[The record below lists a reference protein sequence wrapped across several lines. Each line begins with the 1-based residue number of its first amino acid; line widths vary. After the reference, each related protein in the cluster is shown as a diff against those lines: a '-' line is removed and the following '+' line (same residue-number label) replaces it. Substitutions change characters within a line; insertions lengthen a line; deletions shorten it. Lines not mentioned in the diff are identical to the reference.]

1 LVILPI
7 NKFNACIILHH
18 MVIYWHVDN
27 TYLLNFSCG
36 HDSQIYTLRFPTVQP
51 LDGIGREQEKGETG
65 KL

>member
-1 LVILPI
+1 
-7 NKFNACIILHH
+7 

-51 LDGIGREQEKGETG
+51 LDGIGREHEKGEIG